1 MRLLTVAELALELR
15 FSVKTARRR
24 IHAGE
29 IRAVREGGR
38 WLISD
43 VELRRYVTGL
53 PAHVGTVPVATPSR
67 GRALAR
73 GARLWD

>member
-1 MRLLTVAELALELR
+1 MGFLTVTELVLERR

-38 WLISD
+38 WLVSEP
-43 VELRRYVTGL
+43 ELRRYMDGL
-53 PAHVGTVPVATPSR
+53 RAHARAAPVAAPTR
-67 GRALAR
+67 GRAPAS